1 MARLS
6 RPLTVV
12 MLALALTGC
21 DTIPNLNTPGQTLR
35 GEVSGKVT
43 SKTKLAVTDTVP
55 LDFTDATVITLNNR
69 QFSYP
74 LPDNT
79 LNLVVAAFEDEN
91 GNNKWDVGEPITSD
105 PTDCNSCSY
114 LKVSR
119 SGTTWTVTEQ
129 TASGPKSATLTDSTI
144 AFNA

>member
-6 RPLTVV
+6 RPLAVV
-12 MLALALTGC
+12 MVALALTAC
-21 DTIPNLNTPGQTLR
+21 DTIPNLAGPNQTIQ
-35 GEVSGKVT
+35 GEVSGYSSSANIKVAIT
-43 SKTKLAVTDTVP
+43 NTVP
-55 LDFTDATVITLNNR
+55 YDFTDATVVPVTNGK
-69 QFSYP
+69 FSYA

-79 LNLVVAAFEDEN
+79 LNLAIAAFDDKN
-91 GNNKWDVGEPITSD
+91 NNNKWDAGEPIT
-105 PTDCNSCSY
+105 TDCDSCSY

-129 TASGPKSATLTDSTI
+129 TSSGPKSATLTDSTI